1 MTRSKALLQL
11 ILALVLAVAAGLM
24 VFNWMAGQKRTAP
37 APIAQAETAPVVVA
51 TRDLPRG
58 LTLTQ
63 DMLRVVELP
72 ANATPAR
79 AFTDPA
85 QVEGRVLIAA
95 VGEGETLTPVRLT
108 GLENTV
114 GGVSAMI
121 APGYRA
127 MAVKGNKVMGL
138 SGFIRPGDRVD
149 VIVTLMT
156 EDEDAVAMTKTVLGN
171 VRVLATGEEFEPSA
185 DGEPSSVD
193 TYTLEVTPEQSEILA
208 LATNQGT
215 LNFALRSVSDD
226 TPVLTQG
233 ADVTATLAALRPTP
247 ALAPKQHRAT
257 ARKPVQVEVI
267 T

>member
-127 MAVKGNKVMGL
+127 MAVKG
-138 SGFIRPGDRVD
+138 
-149 VIVTLMT
+149 
-156 EDEDAVAMTKTVLGN
+156 
-171 VRVLATGEEFEPSA
+171 
-185 DGEPSSVD
+185 
-193 TYTLEVTPEQSEILA
+193 
-208 LATNQGT
+208 
-215 LNFALRSVSDD
+215 
-226 TPVLTQG
+226 
-233 ADVTATLAALRPTP
+233 
-247 ALAPKQHRAT
+247 
-257 ARKPVQVEVI
+257 
-267 T
+267 